1 MIGIQRTSEGG
12 LRVDVRFS
20 RPLLY
25 LDSGAIGSLAA
36 TDEQAGV
43 ALREALLGKD
53 GTLLFSWIHVLE
65 LVQIAP
71 GPRYRRVREYLE
83 GFGQNFT
90 LIEGDPYR
98 LLKLGVQPD
107 LAPNDAKRLVDH
119 QFLNTC
125 LTPEDPERPPTLGTV
140 LDQSEE
146 ERHADPDSLSKVLQS
161 FKVNQANTL
170 SAALATLEAHGI
182 RLRPQ
187 RPTAYGPAE
196 SRHPRH
202 TLDTI
207 MLEMAREHEKYTP
220 SDAADVC
227 HAAVGATYADFCL
240 LDNKW
245 AARIRE
251 RVPVENRAATF
262 EWRSRRELIAGIASY
277 V

>member
-1 MIGIQRTSEGG
+1 M
-12 LRVDVRFS
+12 
-20 RPLLY
+20 
-25 LDSGAIGSLAA
+25 DSGAIGSFAA

-43 ALREALLGKD
+43 ELREALLRTD

-65 LVQIAP
+65 MVQIAP
-71 GPRYRRVREYLE
+71 GPRYRRVREYLD

-90 LIEGDPYR
+90 LIEADPYR
-98 LLKLGVQPD
+98 LLKLGVQPG
-107 LAPNDAKRLVDH
+107 LAPDDATRLVD
-119 QFLNTC
+119 QQYLNTC
-125 LTPEDPERPPTLGTV
+125 LTPEDPERSPTLGTV

-146 ERHADPDSLSKVLQS
+146 ERQADPVSWSKMLQS
-161 FKVNQANTL
+161 FKENQANTL
-170 SAALATLEAHGI
+170 SAALAMLEDHGI

-187 RPTAYGPAE
+187 RPTAYGPAD

-202 TLDTI
+202 TLDAI
-207 MLEMAREHEKYTP
+207 MLEMARENEKYTP

-251 RVPVENRAATF
+251 RVPAENRAATF
-262 EWRSRRELIAGIASY
+262 EWRSRRELIAGLASY